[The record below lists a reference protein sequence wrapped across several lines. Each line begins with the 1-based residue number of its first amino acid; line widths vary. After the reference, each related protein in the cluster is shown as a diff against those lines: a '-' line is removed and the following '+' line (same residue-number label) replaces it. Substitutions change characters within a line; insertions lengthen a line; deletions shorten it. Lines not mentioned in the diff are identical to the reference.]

1 MPSIFDGNIH
11 DDPFS
16 AEEARVGAQVSSLF
30 SPGTTLLEI
39 ALRTSVIYIFVLVG
53 FRLTGKR
60 EIGQF
65 TLFDLVL
72 ILLVANAVQ
81 TAMVGPDTSLVG
93 GLLSASVLIGM
104 NYVVGLV
111 AGRVPWVHRLLVG
124 QATQLIADGK
134 ILTDNMRREGVDDD
148 DLLQALHEH
157 ELQNPSQAA
166 AAWLETDGT
175 ISVVPR
181 GRPGQHSRRRVRQV
195 KHGG

>member
-1 MPSIFDGNIH
+1 MVSPL
-11 DDPFS
+11 
-16 AEEARVGAQVSSLF
+16 GAPPVV
-30 SPGTTLLEI
+30 LLQI
-39 ALRTSVIYIFVLVG
+39 VLRTAVIYTFVLVA

-81 TAMVGPDTSLVG
+81 TAMVGPDTSLLG
-93 GLLSASVLIGM
+93 GIVSAAVLIGL
-104 NYVVGLV
+104 NYIVGFV

-124 QATQLIADGK
+124 RATQLIDDGK
-134 ILTDNMRREGVDDD
+134 VLVANMQREHVDDD
-148 DLLQALHEH
+148 DLMVALHEH
-157 ELQNPSQAA
+157 ELEKPSQAA
-166 AAWLETDGT
+166 SAWLETDGT

-181 GRPGQHSRRRVRQV
+181 GRPGMQSRRHVRQV